1 MNEALRQLGETI
13 GLIGTSV
20 NNLNTQYSE
29 NTRLIDAILKLIGD
43 GSKFNDLKE
52 EILRLREEINKLKYI
67 ENELIAVKKAKEEC
81 EIKLKEITEAKNASD
96 QELKTSG
103 DEIQRLKNILS
114 ELEKKQTIIE
124 NEKTDA
130 VENITRFK
138 GDLDA
143 INASI
148 NTATENVGKDRSKI
162 NEIIEKLNT
171 YLEMNSSNTPVARN
185 FQAQQRK
192 QPTTNNSEKS
202 NLVDENE
209 IASAII
215 EIVKKN
221 EMSYI
226 SEVGKYLD
234 DHINEIVN
242 NMDKKNILY
251 ETFKN
256 KIKKFCIGIN
266 KEEKAKEDA
275 KVEII
280 AEINNLRNSKP
291 NPLNGGKRSRKTKKR
306 RKSQRG
312 GYVYKE
318 NKKLNSKSSV
328 ISDSS
333 SSTSKSKSKSKGK
346 TLSKIN
352 SKKKRVKKNK

>member
-81 EIKLKEITEAKNASD
+81 EMKLKGITEAKNASD
-96 QELKTSG
+96 QELKTSV

-171 YLEMNSSNTPVARN
+171 YLEMNSLNTPVAKN
-185 FQAQQRK
+185 FQSQQ
-192 QPTTNNSEKS
+192 QQPPTTNNSNKPS
-202 NLVDENE
+202 TLSADEL
-209 IASAII
+209 ASGII
-215 EIVKKN
+215 NIVNIYKN
-221 EMSYI
+221 PFTLDDKLK
-226 SEVGKYLD
+226 KYLELNRLIIVSVD
-234 DHINEIVN
+234 DNIYNKFITDIQNICKTYLTEKQDVTLLKTNIITLINE
-242 NMDKKNILY
+242 
-251 ETFKN
+251 
-256 KIKKFCIGIN
+256 
-266 KEEKAKEDA
+266 
-275 KVEII
+275 
-280 AEINNLRNSKP
+280 LRNPKTP
-291 NPLNGGKRSRKTKKR
+291 FARGGKRSRKTKKR